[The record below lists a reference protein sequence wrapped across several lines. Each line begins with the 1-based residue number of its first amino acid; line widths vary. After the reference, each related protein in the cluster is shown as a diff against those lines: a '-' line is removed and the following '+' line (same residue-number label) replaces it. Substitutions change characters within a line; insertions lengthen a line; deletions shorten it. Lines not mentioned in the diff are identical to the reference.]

1 MRSRIVFIHCKLQ
14 AMKRRSNKAEKVLLH
29 DASASHSHYSTFCE
43 VSSNYF
49 RQILFLAFL
58 FFVFSIVPNRVNA
71 QKAIGNDPEKG
82 RWQVYTQAAS
92 RNTIIQFYGSDE
104 NLIYEEI
111 LPEKWV
117 KLTRKNQIKLDKLLE
132 QVLSNQLLIS
142 RLRTQALPP
151 APRLPTKSTNNQIV
165 DSAAVSYVVN
175 AFVSG
180 EGKVHIAV
188 NNPEQLR
195 YMIQILDDRKR
206 TVYQEFSNRDEFRR
220 RFDITA
226 IQTSELEVIIEIN
239 KKRHV
244 YHVKRQDMKAL
255 YSIEPVALGLQN

>member
-1 MRSRIVFIHCKLQ
+1 MRPCIVFIHCKLQ
-14 AMKRRSNKAEKVLLH
+14 VMKRHSIKAETVLLQ
-29 DASASHSHYSTFCE
+29 DSPASRSYNSVFRW
-43 VSSNYF
+43 VSSNF
-49 RQILFLAFL
+49 SKQTVFIVFLAFPFL
-58 FFVFSIVPNRVNA
+58 IAPKRVNA
-71 QKAIGNDPEKG
+71 QKPNEKESENG
-82 RWQVYTQAAS
+82 RWQVYTQAET
-92 RNTIIQFYGSDE
+92 RNTIIQFYGKDE

-142 RLRTQALPP
+142 RLKTQVLPSV
-151 APRLPTKSTNNQIV
+151 PRLPTKSTNNQNV
-165 DSAAVSYVVN
+165 DSSTVSYVVN

-180 EGKVHIAV
+180 DGKVHIAV

-195 YMIQILDDRKR
+195 YMIQILDDKKR
-206 TVYQEFSNRDEFRR
+206 SVYQEFSNRDEFRR

-255 YSIEPVALGLQN
+255 YSIEPVALSLKQ